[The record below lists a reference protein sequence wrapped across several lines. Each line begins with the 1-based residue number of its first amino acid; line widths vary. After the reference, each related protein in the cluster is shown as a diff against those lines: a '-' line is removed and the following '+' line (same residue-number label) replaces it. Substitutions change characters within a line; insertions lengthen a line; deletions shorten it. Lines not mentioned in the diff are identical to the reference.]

1 MNGDSVILHS
11 PIHCL
16 DVQQQGSSCV
26 VSLNMRSI
34 HEIDELETKRLTM
47 IISSSVGKLRILCF
61 YNYHSQFIETPRLK
75 FYHVDVDH
83 VVVVVAAVLLLL
95 LQISPRNKWPTLP
108 NHIPRPSV
116 PDISVDTDST

>member
-1 MNGDSVILHS
+1 METVWTSEVNGDSVILHS

-75 FYHVDVDH
+75 FYHVVVDHVVDH
-83 VVVVVAAVLLLL
+83 VVVVVDHVVVVVVVVVAAAAAAADLSS
-95 LQISPRNKWPTLP
+95 Q
-108 NHIPRPSV
+108 
-116 PDISVDTDST
+116 